1 MNLDTLNETQKEA
14 VLTTDGPILI
24 LAGPGSGKTRVI
36 TYKIAYLLE
45 EKKAN
50 PWEILAITF
59 TNKAAKEMK
68 VRLESLIKDDV
79 RSMQISTFHS
89 FGLRVIK
96 ENHEFFNLNSSFTI
110 LDEQDSISVIK
121 KILKDMNLDDK
132 IYNPRT
138 IKNKIS
144 NAKNELL
151 NPKAYSVFA
160 RTDIDKTIVKVYEK
174 YEDRLKKNSSV
185 DFDDLLMMPIELF
198 KKDKKALEHYQNRY
212 KYVFIDEYQDTN
224 EAQYTLSKMISEK
237 YHNIC
242 VVGDESQSIYSWRGA
257 NFKNILNFEKDYNNA
272 KVILL
277 EQNYRST
284 KRIIEAAN
292 SVIKNNKEKKD
303 KHLWTDNDTGSKIKY
318 LRCYDEKDEIY
329 NIISEIKQY
338 KEEGIPYKEM
348 VVLYRTNAQ
357 SQSIERG
364 FIENTIPYKVV
375 GSYAY
380 FNRKEIKDLVAY
392 LRLINNKDDDVSLLR
407 AINAPKRGI
416 GNKTIEKLEEKAN
429 NEDNKSIFNVIDSGK
444 ELVFKN
450 LILDINEKM
459 KDKSFV
465 DLVELVLDESGLR
478 NEYELDKSLESDA
491 KLENLEEFK
500 SIAKNFEDYNP
511 GATLEEFLIEISLIS
526 DVKETK
532 DDDDVVT
539 LMTTHAVKG
548 LEFDIVFVT
557 GLEEGIFP
565 HSNSMYE
572 ESELEEER
580 RLFYVAI
587 TRAKKVL
594 YLTNARSR
602 VRFGKIESNPPSRFI
617 DEINSDDIEKMFEEN
632 KTTKEIKINKKDNFN
647 DEELEIKAGDKVEH
661 NSYGKG
667 IVVTVDRG
675 VATIAF
681 ANPIGIKKIL
691 TTYKGLKKTGG
702 FYE

>member
-1 MNLDTLNETQKEA
+1 MNLDTLNETQLEA
-14 VLTTDGPILI
+14 VKITDGPLLI

-45 EKKAN
+45 QEKAK
-50 PWEILAITF
+50 PWEVLAITF

-68 VRLESLIKDDV
+68 ERLHNLIEEDIKG
-79 RSMQISTFHS
+79 MQISTFHS

-96 ENHEFFNLNSSFTI
+96 EYYDFFGLDRTFTI
-110 LDEQDSISVIK
+110 IDESDSISLIK
-121 KILKDMNLDDK
+121 KIIKELNFDEKK
-132 IYNPRT
+132 YIPRA

-144 NAKNELL
+144 GAKNELL
-151 NPKAYSVFA
+151 NPEGFKVFA
-160 RTDIDKTIVKVYEK
+160 RTPHDEDVVKIYKK
-174 YEDRLKKNSSV
+174 YEEKLKRNSSV
-185 DFDDLLMMPIELF
+185 DFDDLLMLPIELF
-198 KKDKKALEHYQNRY
+198 RKDKEALEHYQNRY

-224 EAQYTLSKMISEK
+224 EAQYLLSKMISDK
-237 YHNIC
+237 YKNIC

-257 NFKNILNFEKDYNNA
+257 NYKNILNFEKDYKNA

-284 KRIIEAAN
+284 KTILEAAN

-303 KHLWTDNDTGSKIKY
+303 KHLWTLNGKGSKIKY
-318 LRCYDEKDEIY
+318 LRCYDEKDEIL
-329 NIISEIKQY
+329 NIINTIK
-338 KEEGIPYKEM
+338 KFKSEGIPYKEM

-392 LRLINNKDDDVSLLR
+392 LRLINNEKDDVSLIR
-407 AINAPKRGI
+407 AMNAPKRGI
-416 GNKTIEKLEEKAN
+416 GAKTIEKLELNAN
-429 NEDNKSIFNVIDSGK
+429 ENNVSIFDSITSGK
-444 ELVFKN
+444 ELAFKN
-450 LILDINEKM
+450 LILDIKEKM

-465 DLVELVLDESGLR
+465 DLVELVLDGSGLKDEYKEKTIE
-478 NEYELDKSLESDA
+478 NESR
-491 KLENLEEFK
+491 LENLEEFK
-500 SIAKNFEDYNP
+500 SIARNFEDYNP

-526 DVKETK
+526 DVKEAS
-532 DDDDVVT
+532 DCDEVVT
-539 LMTTHAVKG
+539 LMTMHAVKG
-548 LEFDIVFVT
+548 LEFDVVFIT
-557 GLEEGIFP
+557 GLEEGLFP
-565 HSNSMYE
+565 HSNSMFD

-602 VRFGKIESNPPSRFI
+602 MLFGQIKSNLPSRFI
-617 DEINSDDIEKMFEEN
+617 EEINQEDIEKLFEEN
-632 KTTKEIKINKKDNFN
+632 KSTKEIKINKKDNFN
-647 DEELEIKAGDKVEH
+647 DNDLELKVGDHVNH
-661 NSYGKG
+661 NAYGNG
-667 IVVTVDRG
+667 IVVSLEKS

-681 ANPIGIKKIL
+681 KVGIKKIL
-691 TTYKGLKKTGG
+691 TTYKGLKKI
-702 FYE
+702 

>member
-1 MNLDTLNETQKEA
+1 MNLDTLNEIQKEA
-14 VLTTDGPILI
+14 VITTDGPILI

-45 EKKAN
+45 NKKAK

-68 VRLESLIKDDV
+68 VRLEKLISEDI

-89 FGLRVIK
+89 FGLKIIK
-96 ENHEFFNLNSSFTI
+96 ENYDFFNLNSSFTI
-110 LDEQDSISVIK
+110 LDETDSISVIK
-121 KILKDMNLDDK
+121 KIIKDMNLDDK
-132 IYNPRT
+132 IYNAKS
-138 IKNKIS
+138 IKHKIS
-144 NAKNELL
+144 SAKNELMDS
-151 NPKAYSVFA
+151 KTYSIYA
-160 RTDIDKTIVKVYEK
+160 KSDIEKNIVKIYEK
-174 YEDRLKKNSSV
+174 YEEKLIRNSSV
-185 DFDDLLMMPIELF
+185 DFDDLLMLPIKLF
-198 KKDKKALEHYQNRY
+198 KKDKKALEHYQSKY

-224 EAQYTLSKMISEK
+224 EAQYKLSRMISAK
-237 YHNIC
+237 YNNIC

-257 NFKNILNFEKDYNNA
+257 NFKNILNFEKDYENA
-272 KVILL
+272 KTILL

-303 KHLWTDNDTGSKIKY
+303 KHLWTDNNEGSKIKY
-318 LRCYDEKDEIY
+318 MRCYDEKDEIL
-329 NIISEIKQY
+329 NIINEIKYY
-338 KEEGIPYKEM
+338 KTQGISYKEM

-380 FNRKEIKDLVAY
+380 FNRKEIKDLVSY
-392 LRLINNKDDDVSLLR
+392 LRLINNNDDDVSLLR

-416 GNKTIEKLEEKAN
+416 GNKTIEKLEQNANEKN
-429 NEDNKSIFNVIDSGK
+429 ISIFNAIESGK
-444 ELVFKN
+444 ELQFKN

-465 DLVELVLDESGLR
+465 DLIELVLDKSGLR
-478 NEYELDKSLESDA
+478 EEYELEKTIENEA

-532 DDDDVVT
+532 DNDEVVT
-539 LMTTHAVKG
+539 LMTMHAVKG

-557 GLEEGIFP
+557 GLEEGLFP
-565 HSNSMYE
+565 HSNSMYDE
-572 ESELEEER
+572 KELEEER
-580 RLFYVAI
+580 RIFYVAI

-602 VRFGKIESNPPSRFI
+602 VLFGKIQTNMPSRFI
-617 DEINSDDIEKMFEEN
+617 DEINEEDIEKLFEEN
-632 KTTKEIKINKKDNFN
+632 KNTKEIKINKKDNFN
-647 DEELEIKAGDKVEH
+647 DTDLEIKAGDHVEH
-661 NSYGKG
+661 NAYKEG
-667 IVVTVDRG
+667 IVISVDRG

-681 ANPIGIKKIL
+681 KNGIGIKKIL
-691 TTYKGLKKTGG
+691 TTYKGLKKI
-702 FYE
+702 

>member
-1 MNLDTLNETQKEA
+1 MNLDTLNETQKDA
-14 VLTTDGPILI
+14 VVTTDGPILI

-36 TYKIAYLLE
+36 THKIAYLLQ

-68 VRLESLIKDDV
+68 VRLEKLIDEDI

-89 FGLRVIK
+89 FGLRIIK
-96 ENHEFFNLNSSFTI
+96 ENYDFFGLNSNFTI

-121 KILKDMNLDDK
+121 KIVKDMNLDEK
-132 IYNPRT
+132 QYNPRN
-138 IKNKIS
+138 IKHKIS
-144 NAKNELL
+144 SAKNELL
-151 NPKAYSVFA
+151 DPKGYKVFA
-160 RTDIDKTIVKVYEK
+160 HSPIEEVIVKVYEK
-174 YEDRLKKNSSV
+174 YEDKLRRNSSV

-198 KKDKKALEHYQNRY
+198 KKDKKALEHYQNKF
-212 KYVFIDEYQDTN
+212 KYIFIDEYQDTN
-224 EAQYTLSKMISEK
+224 EAQYTLSKMISSK
-237 YHNIC
+237 HNNIC
-242 VVGDESQSIYSWRGA
+242 VVGDECQSIYSWRGA
-257 NFKNILNFEKDYNNA
+257 NFKNILNFEKDYKNA

-303 KHLWTDNDTGSKIKY
+303 KHLWTDNSVGSKIKY
-318 LRCYDEKDEIY
+318 MRCYDEKDEVL
-329 NIISEIKQY
+329 NIINEIKMY
-338 KEEGIPYKEM
+338 KEQGVPYKEM

-380 FNRKEIKDLVAY
+380 FNRKEIKDLVSY

-416 GNKTIEKLEEKAN
+416 GAKTIEKLEEKAN
-429 NEDNKSIFNVIDSGK
+429 LNNTSIFNVIDSGK
-444 ELVFKN
+444 ELQFKN

-465 DLVELVLDESGLR
+465 DLIELVLDESGLR
-478 NEYELDKSLESDA
+478 SEYELEKSLENEA

-532 DDDDVVT
+532 DDEVVT
-539 LMTTHAVKG
+539 LMTMHAVKG
-548 LEFDIVFVT
+548 LEFDVVFVT
-557 GLEEGIFP
+557 GLEEGLFP
-565 HSNSMYE
+565 HANSMYD

-602 VRFGKIESNPPSRFI
+602 VLFGRVESNIPSRFI
-617 DEINSDDIEKMFEEN
+617 DEINPDDIEKMFEEY
-632 KTTKEIKINKKDNFN
+632 KPTKEIKLVNKKDNFN
-647 DEELEIKAGDKVEH
+647 DESLEIKVGDHVEH
-661 NSYGKG
+661 NVYKEG
-667 IVVTVDRG
+667 IVVNVDRG

-681 ANPIGIKKIL
+681 KSPIGIKKIL
-691 TTYKGLKKTGG
+691 TTYKGLKKR
-702 FYE
+702 

>member
-1 MNLDTLNETQKEA
+1 MNLDTLNETQLEA
-14 VLTTDGPILI
+14 VKITDGPLLI

-45 EKKAN
+45 QEKAK
-50 PWEILAITF
+50 PWEVLAITF

-68 VRLESLIKDDV
+68 ERLHNLIEEDIKG
-79 RSMQISTFHS
+79 MQISTFHS

-96 ENHEFFNLNSSFTI
+96 EYYDFFGLDRTFTI
-110 LDEQDSISVIK
+110 IDESDSISLIK
-121 KILKDMNLDDK
+121 KIIKELNLDEK
-132 IYNPRT
+132 KYIPRA

-144 NAKNELL
+144 GAKNELL
-151 NPKAYSVFA
+151 NPEGFKVFA
-160 RTDIDKTIVKVYEK
+160 RTPYDEDVVKIYKK
-174 YEDRLKKNSSV
+174 YEEKLKRNSSV
-185 DFDDLLMMPIELF
+185 DFDDLLMLPIELF
-198 KKDKKALEHYQNRY
+198 RKDKEALEHYQNRY

-224 EAQYTLSKMISEK
+224 EAQYLLSKMISDK
-237 YHNIC
+237 YKNIC

-257 NFKNILNFEKDYNNA
+257 NYKNILNFEKDYKNA

-284 KRIIEAAN
+284 KTILEAAN

-303 KHLWTDNDTGSKIKY
+303 KHLWTLNGKGSKIKY
-318 LRCYDEKDEIY
+318 LRCYDEKDEIL
-329 NIISEIKQY
+329 NIINTIK
-338 KEEGIPYKEM
+338 KFKSEGIPYKEM

-392 LRLINNKDDDVSLLR
+392 LRLINNEKDDVSLIR
-407 AINAPKRGI
+407 AMNAPKRGI
-416 GNKTIEKLEEKAN
+416 GAKTIEKLELNAN
-429 NEDNKSIFNVIDSGK
+429 ENNVSIFDSITSGK
-444 ELVFKN
+444 ELAFKN
-450 LILDINEKM
+450 LILDIKEKM

-465 DLVELVLDESGLR
+465 DLVELVLDGSGLKDEYKEKTIE
-478 NEYELDKSLESDA
+478 NESR
-491 KLENLEEFK
+491 LENLEEFK
-500 SIAKNFEDYNP
+500 SIARNFEDYNP

-526 DVKETK
+526 DVKEAS
-532 DDDDVVT
+532 DCDEVVT
-539 LMTTHAVKG
+539 LMTMHAVKG
-548 LEFDIVFVT
+548 LEFDVVFIT
-557 GLEEGIFP
+557 GLEEGLFP
-565 HSNSMYE
+565 HSNSMFD

-602 VRFGKIESNPPSRFI
+602 MLFGQIKFNLPSRFI
-617 DEINSDDIEKMFEEN
+617 EEINQEDIEKLFEEN
-632 KTTKEIKINKKDNFN
+632 KSTKEIKINKKDNFN
-647 DEELEIKAGDKVEH
+647 DNDLELKVGDHVNH
-661 NSYGKG
+661 NAYGNG
-667 IVVTVDRG
+667 IVVSLEKS

-681 ANPIGIKKIL
+681 KVGIKKIL
-691 TTYKGLKKTGG
+691 TTYKGLKKI
-702 FYE
+702 

>member
-1 MNLDTLNETQKEA
+1 MNLDTLNEIQKEA
-14 VLTTDGPILI
+14 VITTDGPILI

-45 EKKAN
+45 NKKAK

-68 VRLESLIKDDV
+68 VRLEKLISEDI

-89 FGLRVIK
+89 FGLKIIK
-96 ENHEFFNLNSSFTI
+96 ENYDFFNLNSSFTI
-110 LDEQDSISVIK
+110 LDETDSISVIK
-121 KILKDMNLDDK
+121 KIIKDMNLDDK
-132 IYNPRT
+132 IYNAKS
-138 IKNKIS
+138 IKHKIS
-144 NAKNELL
+144 SAKNELMDS
-151 NPKAYSVFA
+151 KTYSIYA
-160 RTDIDKTIVKVYEK
+160 KSDIEKNIVKIYEK
-174 YEDRLKKNSSV
+174 YEEKLIRNSSV
-185 DFDDLLMMPIELF
+185 DFDDLLMLPIKLF
-198 KKDKKALEHYQNRY
+198 KKDKKALEHYQSKY
-212 KYVFIDEYQDTN
+212 KYIFIDEYQDTN
-224 EAQYTLSKMISEK
+224 EAQYKLSRMISAK
-237 YHNIC
+237 YNNIC

-257 NFKNILNFEKDYNNA
+257 NFKNILNFEKDYENA
-272 KVILL
+272 KTILL

-303 KHLWTDNDTGSKIKY
+303 KHLWTDNNEGSKIKY
-318 LRCYDEKDEIY
+318 MRCYDEKDEIL
-329 NIISEIKQY
+329 NIINEIKYY
-338 KEEGIPYKEM
+338 KTQGISYKEM

-380 FNRKEIKDLVAY
+380 FNRKEIKDLVSY
-392 LRLINNKDDDVSLLR
+392 LRLINNNDDDVSLLR

-416 GNKTIEKLEEKAN
+416 GNKTIEKLEQNANEKN
-429 NEDNKSIFNVIDSGK
+429 ISIFNAIESGK
-444 ELVFKN
+444 ELQFKN

-465 DLVELVLDESGLR
+465 DLIELVLDKSGLR
-478 NEYELDKSLESDA
+478 EEYELEKTIENEA

-532 DDDDVVT
+532 DNDEVVT
-539 LMTTHAVKG
+539 LMTMHAVKG

-557 GLEEGIFP
+557 GLEEGLFP
-565 HSNSMYE
+565 HSNSMYDE
-572 ESELEEER
+572 KELEEER
-580 RLFYVAI
+580 RIFYVAI

-602 VRFGKIESNPPSRFI
+602 VLFGKIQTNMPSRFI
-617 DEINSDDIEKMFEEN
+617 DEINEEDIEKLFEEN
-632 KTTKEIKINKKDNFN
+632 KNTKEIKINKKDNFN
-647 DEELEIKAGDKVEH
+647 DTDLEIKAGDHVEH
-661 NSYGKG
+661 NAYKEG
-667 IVVTVDRG
+667 IVISVDRG

-681 ANPIGIKKIL
+681 KNGIGIKKIL
-691 TTYKGLKKTGG
+691 TTYKGLKKI
-702 FYE
+702 

>member
-1 MNLDTLNETQKEA
+1 MNLDTLNETQLEA
-14 VLTTDGPILI
+14 VKITDGPLLI

-45 EKKAN
+45 QGKAK
-50 PWEILAITF
+50 PWEVLAITF

-68 VRLESLIKDDV
+68 ERLHNLIEEDIKG
-79 RSMQISTFHS
+79 MQISTFHS

-96 ENHEFFNLNSSFTI
+96 EYYDFFGLDRTFTI
-110 LDEQDSISVIK
+110 IDESDSISLIK
-121 KILKDMNLDDK
+121 KIIKELNLDEK
-132 IYNPRT
+132 KYIPRA

-144 NAKNELL
+144 GVKNELL
-151 NPKAYSVFA
+151 NPEGFKVFA
-160 RTDIDKTIVKVYEK
+160 RTPYDEDVVKIYRK
-174 YEDRLKKNSSV
+174 YEEKLKRNSSV
-185 DFDDLLMMPIELF
+185 DFDDLLMLPIELF
-198 KKDKKALEHYQNRY
+198 RKDKEALEHYQNRY

-224 EAQYTLSKMISEK
+224 EAQYLLSKMISDK
-237 YHNIC
+237 YKNIC

-257 NFKNILNFEKDYNNA
+257 NYKNILNFEKDYKNA

-284 KRIIEAAN
+284 KTILEAAN

-303 KHLWTDNDTGSKIKY
+303 KHLWTLNGKGSKIKY
-318 LRCYDEKDEIY
+318 LRCYDEKDEIL
-329 NIISEIKQY
+329 NIINTIK
-338 KEEGIPYKEM
+338 KFKSEGIPYKEM

-392 LRLINNKDDDVSLLR
+392 LRLINNEKDDVSLIR
-407 AINAPKRGI
+407 AMNAPKRGI
-416 GNKTIEKLEEKAN
+416 GAKTIEKLELNAN
-429 NEDNKSIFNVIDSGK
+429 ENNVSIFDSITSGK
-444 ELVFKN
+444 ELAFKN
-450 LILDINEKM
+450 LILDIKEKM

-465 DLVELVLDESGLR
+465 DLVELVLDESGLKDEYKEKTIE
-478 NEYELDKSLESDA
+478 NESR
-491 KLENLEEFK
+491 LENLEEFK
-500 SIAKNFEDYNP
+500 SIARNFEDYNP

-526 DVKETK
+526 DVKEAS
-532 DDDDVVT
+532 DCDEVVT
-539 LMTTHAVKG
+539 LMTMHAVKG
-548 LEFDIVFVT
+548 LEFDVVFIT
-557 GLEEGIFP
+557 GLEEGLFP
-565 HSNSMYE
+565 HSNSMFD

-602 VRFGKIESNPPSRFI
+602 MLFGQIKSNLPSRFI
-617 DEINSDDIEKMFEEN
+617 EEINQEDIEKLFEEN
-632 KTTKEIKINKKDNFN
+632 KSTKEIKINKKDNFN
-647 DEELEIKAGDKVEH
+647 DNDLELKVGDHVNH
-661 NSYGKG
+661 NVYGNG
-667 IVVTVDRG
+667 IVVSLEKS

-681 ANPIGIKKIL
+681 KVGIKKIL
-691 TTYKGLKKTGG
+691 TTYKGLKKI
-702 FYE
+702 

>member
-1 MNLDTLNETQKEA
+1 MNLDTLNEIQKEA
-14 VLTTDGPILI
+14 VITTDGPILI

-45 EKKAN
+45 NKKAK

-68 VRLESLIKDDV
+68 VRLEKLISEDI

-89 FGLRVIK
+89 FGLKIIK
-96 ENHEFFNLNSSFTI
+96 ENYDFFNLNSSFTI
-110 LDEQDSISVIK
+110 LDETDSISVIK
-121 KILKDMNLDDK
+121 KIIKDMNLDDK
-132 IYNPRT
+132 IYNAKS
-138 IKNKIS
+138 IKHKIS
-144 NAKNELL
+144 SAKNELMDS
-151 NPKAYSVFA
+151 KTYSIYA
-160 RTDIDKTIVKVYEK
+160 KSDIEKNIVKIYEK
-174 YEDRLKKNSSV
+174 YEEKLIRNSSV
-185 DFDDLLMMPIELF
+185 DFDDLLMLPIKLF
-198 KKDKKALEHYQNRY
+198 KKDKKALEHYQSKY
-212 KYVFIDEYQDTN
+212 KYIFIDEYQDTN
-224 EAQYTLSKMISEK
+224 EAQYKLSRMISAK
-237 YHNIC
+237 YNNIC

-257 NFKNILNFEKDYNNA
+257 NFKNILNFEKDYENA
-272 KVILL
+272 KTILL

-303 KHLWTDNDTGSKIKY
+303 KHLWTDNNEGSKIKY
-318 LRCYDEKDEIY
+318 MRCYDEKDEIL
-329 NIISEIKQY
+329 NIINEIKYY
-338 KEEGIPYKEM
+338 KTQGISYKEM

-380 FNRKEIKDLVAY
+380 FNRKEIKDLVSY
-392 LRLINNKDDDVSLLR
+392 LRLINNNDDDVSLLR

-416 GNKTIEKLEEKAN
+416 GNKTIEKLEQNANEKN
-429 NEDNKSIFNVIDSGK
+429 ISIFDAIESGK
-444 ELVFKN
+444 ELQFKN

-465 DLVELVLDESGLR
+465 DLIELVLDKSGLR
-478 NEYELDKSLESDA
+478 EEYELEKTIENEA

-532 DDDDVVT
+532 DNDEVVT
-539 LMTTHAVKG
+539 LMTMHAVKG

-557 GLEEGIFP
+557 GLEEGLFP
-565 HSNSMYE
+565 HSNSMYDE
-572 ESELEEER
+572 KELEEER
-580 RLFYVAI
+580 RIFYVAI

-602 VRFGKIESNPPSRFI
+602 VLFGKIQTNMPSRFI
-617 DEINSDDIEKMFEEN
+617 DEINQEDIEKLFEEN
-632 KTTKEIKINKKDNFN
+632 KNTKEIKINKKDNFN
-647 DEELEIKAGDKVEH
+647 DTDLEIKAGDHVEH
-661 NSYGKG
+661 NAYKEG
-667 IVVTVDRG
+667 IVISVDRG

-681 ANPIGIKKIL
+681 KNGIGIKKIL
-691 TTYKGLKKTGG
+691 TTYKGLKKI
-702 FYE
+702 

>member
-1 MNLDTLNETQKEA
+1 MNLDTLNETQLEA
-14 VLTTDGPILI
+14 VKITDGPLLI

-45 EKKAN
+45 QEKAK
-50 PWEILAITF
+50 PWEVLAITF

-68 VRLESLIKDDV
+68 ERLHNLIEEDIKG
-79 RSMQISTFHS
+79 MQISTFHS

-96 ENHEFFNLNSSFTI
+96 EYYDFFGLDRTFTI
-110 LDEQDSISVIK
+110 IDESDSISLIK
-121 KILKDMNLDDK
+121 KIIKELNFDEKK
-132 IYNPRT
+132 YIPRA

-144 NAKNELL
+144 GAKNELL
-151 NPKAYSVFA
+151 NPEGFKVFA
-160 RTDIDKTIVKVYEK
+160 RTPYDEDVVKIYKK
-174 YEDRLKKNSSV
+174 YEEKLKRNSSV
-185 DFDDLLMMPIELF
+185 DFDDLLMLPIELF
-198 KKDKKALEHYQNRY
+198 RKDKEALEHYQNRY

-224 EAQYTLSKMISEK
+224 EAQYLLSKMISDK
-237 YHNIC
+237 YKNIC

-257 NFKNILNFEKDYNNA
+257 NYKNILNFEKDYKNA

-284 KRIIEAAN
+284 KTILEAAN

-303 KHLWTDNDTGSKIKY
+303 KHLWTLNGKGSKIKY
-318 LRCYDEKDEIY
+318 LRCYDEKDEIL
-329 NIISEIKQY
+329 NIINTIK
-338 KEEGIPYKEM
+338 KFKSEGIPYKEM

-392 LRLINNKDDDVSLLR
+392 LRLINNEKDDVSLIR
-407 AINAPKRGI
+407 AMNAPKRGI
-416 GNKTIEKLEEKAN
+416 GAKTIEKLELNAN
-429 NEDNKSIFNVIDSGK
+429 ENNVSIFDSITSGK
-444 ELVFKN
+444 ELAFKN
-450 LILDINEKM
+450 LILDIKEKM

-465 DLVELVLDESGLR
+465 DLVELVLDGSGLKDEYKEKTIE
-478 NEYELDKSLESDA
+478 NESR
-491 KLENLEEFK
+491 LENLEEFK
-500 SIAKNFEDYNP
+500 SIARNFEDYNP

-526 DVKETK
+526 DVKEAS
-532 DDDDVVT
+532 DCDEVVT
-539 LMTTHAVKG
+539 LMTMHAVKG
-548 LEFDIVFVT
+548 LEFDVVFIT
-557 GLEEGIFP
+557 GLEEGLFP
-565 HSNSMYE
+565 HSNSMFD

-602 VRFGKIESNPPSRFI
+602 MLFGQIKSNLPSRFI
-617 DEINSDDIEKMFEEN
+617 EEINQEDIEKLFEEN
-632 KTTKEIKINKKDNFN
+632 KSTKEIKINKKDNFN
-647 DEELEIKAGDKVEH
+647 DNDLELKVGDHVNH
-661 NSYGKG
+661 NAYGNG
-667 IVVTVDRG
+667 IVVSLEKS

-681 ANPIGIKKIL
+681 KVGIKKIL
-691 TTYKGLKKTGG
+691 TTYKGLKKI
-702 FYE
+702 

>member
-1 MNLDTLNETQKEA
+1 MNLDTLNEIQKEA
-14 VLTTDGPILI
+14 VITTDGPILI

-45 EKKAN
+45 NEKAK

-68 VRLESLIKDDV
+68 VRLEKLISEDI

-89 FGLRVIK
+89 FGLKIIK
-96 ENHEFFNLNSSFTI
+96 ENYDFFNLNSSFTI
-110 LDEQDSISVIK
+110 LDEPDSISVIK
-121 KILKDMNLDDK
+121 KIIKDMNLDDK
-132 IYNPRT
+132 IYNAKS
-138 IKNKIS
+138 IKHKIS
-144 NAKNELL
+144 SAKNELMDS
-151 NPKAYSVFA
+151 KTYSIYA
-160 RTDIDKTIVKVYEK
+160 KSDIEKNIVKIYEK
-174 YEDRLKKNSSV
+174 YEEKLIRNSSV
-185 DFDDLLMMPIELF
+185 DFDDLLMLPIKLF
-198 KKDKKALEHYQNRY
+198 KKDKKALEHYQSKY
-212 KYVFIDEYQDTN
+212 KYIFIDEYQDTN
-224 EAQYTLSKMISEK
+224 EAQYKLSRMISAK
-237 YHNIC
+237 YNNIC

-257 NFKNILNFEKDYNNA
+257 NFKNILNFEKDYENA
-272 KVILL
+272 KTILL

-303 KHLWTDNDTGSKIKY
+303 KHLWTDNNEGSKIKY
-318 LRCYDEKDEIY
+318 MRCYDEKDEIL
-329 NIISEIKQY
+329 NIINEIKYY
-338 KEEGIPYKEM
+338 KTQGISYKEM

-380 FNRKEIKDLVAY
+380 FNRKEIKDLVSY
-392 LRLINNKDDDVSLLR
+392 LRLINNNDDDVSLLR

-416 GNKTIEKLEEKAN
+416 GNKTIEKLEQNANEKN
-429 NEDNKSIFNVIDSGK
+429 ISIFNAIESGK
-444 ELVFKN
+444 ELQFKN

-465 DLVELVLDESGLR
+465 DLIELVLDKSGLR
-478 NEYELDKSLESDA
+478 EEYELEKTIENEA

-532 DDDDVVT
+532 DNDEVVT
-539 LMTTHAVKG
+539 LMTMHAVKG

-557 GLEEGIFP
+557 GLEEGLFP
-565 HSNSMYE
+565 HSNSMYDE
-572 ESELEEER
+572 KELEEER
-580 RLFYVAI
+580 RIFYVAI

-602 VRFGKIESNPPSRFI
+602 VLFGKIQTNMPSRFI
-617 DEINSDDIEKMFEEN
+617 DEINEEDIEKLFEEN
-632 KTTKEIKINKKDNFN
+632 KNTKEIKINKKDNFN
-647 DEELEIKAGDKVEH
+647 DTDLEIKAGDHVEH
-661 NSYGKG
+661 NAYKEG
-667 IVVTVDRG
+667 IVISVDRG

-681 ANPIGIKKIL
+681 KNGIGIKKIL
-691 TTYKGLKKTGG
+691 TTYKGLKKI
-702 FYE
+702 

>member
-1 MNLDTLNETQKEA
+1 MNLDTLNETQLEA
-14 VLTTDGPILI
+14 VKITDGPILI

-45 EKKAN
+45 QEKAK
-50 PWEILAITF
+50 PWEVLAITF

-68 VRLESLIKDDV
+68 ERLHNLIEEDIKG
-79 RSMQISTFHS
+79 MQISTFHS

-96 ENHEFFNLNSSFTI
+96 EYYDFFGLDRTFTI
-110 LDEQDSISVIK
+110 IDESDSISLIK
-121 KILKDMNLDDK
+121 KIIKELNLDEK
-132 IYNPRT
+132 KYIPRA

-144 NAKNELL
+144 GAKNELL
-151 NPKAYSVFA
+151 NPEGFKVFA
-160 RTDIDKTIVKVYEK
+160 RTPYDEDVVKIYKK
-174 YEDRLKKNSSV
+174 YEEKLKRNSSV
-185 DFDDLLMMPIELF
+185 DFDDLLMLPIELF
-198 KKDKKALEHYQNRY
+198 RKDKEALEHYQNRY

-224 EAQYTLSKMISEK
+224 EAQYLLSKMISDK
-237 YHNIC
+237 YKNIC

-257 NFKNILNFEKDYNNA
+257 NYKNILNFEKDYKNA

-284 KRIIEAAN
+284 KTILEAAN

-303 KHLWTDNDTGSKIKY
+303 KHLWTLNGKGSKIKY
-318 LRCYDEKDEIY
+318 LRCYDEKDEIL
-329 NIISEIKQY
+329 NIINTIK
-338 KEEGIPYKEM
+338 KFKSEGIPYKEM

-392 LRLINNKDDDVSLLR
+392 LRLINNEKDDVSLIR
-407 AINAPKRGI
+407 AMNAPKRGI
-416 GNKTIEKLEEKAN
+416 GAKTIEKLELNAN
-429 NEDNKSIFNVIDSGK
+429 ENNVSIFDSITSGK
-444 ELVFKN
+444 ELAFKN
-450 LILDINEKM
+450 LILDIKEKM

-465 DLVELVLDESGLR
+465 DLVELVLDESGLKDEYKEKTIE
-478 NEYELDKSLESDA
+478 NESR
-491 KLENLEEFK
+491 LENLEEFK
-500 SIAKNFEDYNP
+500 SIARNFEDYNP

-526 DVKETK
+526 DVKEAS
-532 DDDDVVT
+532 DCDEVVT
-539 LMTTHAVKG
+539 LMTMHAVKG
-548 LEFDIVFVT
+548 LEFDVVFIT
-557 GLEEGIFP
+557 GLEEGLFP
-565 HSNSMYE
+565 HSNSMFD

-602 VRFGKIESNPPSRFI
+602 MLFGQIKSNLPSRFI
-617 DEINSDDIEKMFEEN
+617 EEINQEDIEKLFEEN
-632 KTTKEIKINKKDNFN
+632 KSTKEIKINKKDNFN
-647 DEELEIKAGDKVEH
+647 DNDLELKVGDHVNH
-661 NSYGKG
+661 NAYGNG
-667 IVVTVDRG
+667 IVVSLEKS

-681 ANPIGIKKIL
+681 KVGIKKIL
-691 TTYKGLKKTGG
+691 TTYKGLKKI
-702 FYE
+702 

>member
-1 MNLDTLNETQKEA
+1 MNLDTLNETQLEA
-14 VLTTDGPILI
+14 VKITDGPLLI

-45 EKKAN
+45 QEKAK
-50 PWEILAITF
+50 PWEVLAITF

-68 VRLESLIKDDV
+68 ERLHNLIEEDIKG
-79 RSMQISTFHS
+79 MQISTFHS

-96 ENHEFFNLNSSFTI
+96 EYYDFFGLDRTFTI
-110 LDEQDSISVIK
+110 IDESDSISLIK
-121 KILKDMNLDDK
+121 KIIKELNLDEK
-132 IYNPRT
+132 KYIPRA

-144 NAKNELL
+144 GAKNELL
-151 NPKAYSVFA
+151 NPEGFKVFA
-160 RTDIDKTIVKVYEK
+160 RTPYDEDVVKIYKK
-174 YEDRLKKNSSV
+174 YEEKLKRNSSV
-185 DFDDLLMMPIELF
+185 DFDDLLMLHIELF
-198 KKDKKALEHYQNRY
+198 RKDTEALEHYQNRY

-224 EAQYTLSKMISEK
+224 EAQYLLSKMISDK
-237 YHNIC
+237 YKNIC

-257 NFKNILNFEKDYNNA
+257 NYKNILNFEKDYKNA

-284 KRIIEAAN
+284 KTILEAAN

-303 KHLWTDNDTGSKIKY
+303 KHLWTLNGKGSKIKY
-318 LRCYDEKDEIY
+318 LRCYDEKDEIL
-329 NIISEIKQY
+329 NIINTIK
-338 KEEGIPYKEM
+338 KFKSEGIPYKEM

-392 LRLINNKDDDVSLLR
+392 LRLINNEKDDVSLIR
-407 AINAPKRGI
+407 AMNAPKRGI
-416 GNKTIEKLEEKAN
+416 GAKTIEKLELNAN
-429 NEDNKSIFNVIDSGK
+429 ENNVSIFDSITSGK
-444 ELVFKN
+444 ELAFKN
-450 LILDINEKM
+450 LILDIKEKM

-465 DLVELVLDESGLR
+465 DLVELVLDESGLKDEYKEKTIE
-478 NEYELDKSLESDA
+478 NESR
-491 KLENLEEFK
+491 LENLEEFK
-500 SIAKNFEDYNP
+500 SIARNFEDYNP

-526 DVKETK
+526 DVKEAS
-532 DDDDVVT
+532 DCDEVVT
-539 LMTTHAVKG
+539 LMTMHAVKG
-548 LEFDIVFVT
+548 LEFDVVFIT
-557 GLEEGIFP
+557 GLEEGLFP
-565 HSNSMYE
+565 HSNSMFD

-602 VRFGKIESNPPSRFI
+602 MLFGQIKSNLPSRFI
-617 DEINSDDIEKMFEEN
+617 EEINQEDIEKLFEEN
-632 KTTKEIKINKKDNFN
+632 KSTKEIKINKKDNFN
-647 DEELEIKAGDKVEH
+647 DNDLELKVGDHVNH
-661 NSYGKG
+661 NAYGNG
-667 IVVTVDRG
+667 IVVSLEKS

-681 ANPIGIKKIL
+681 KVGIKKIL
-691 TTYKGLKKTGG
+691 TTYKGLKKI
-702 FYE
+702 

>member
-1 MNLDTLNETQKEA
+1 MNLDTLNETQLEA
-14 VLTTDGPILI
+14 VKITDGPLLI

-45 EKKAN
+45 QEKAK
-50 PWEILAITF
+50 PWEVLAITF

-68 VRLESLIKDDV
+68 ERLHNLIEEDIKG
-79 RSMQISTFHS
+79 MQISTFHS

-96 ENHEFFNLNSSFTI
+96 EYYDFFGLDRTFTI
-110 LDEQDSISVIK
+110 IDESDSISLIK
-121 KILKDMNLDDK
+121 KIIKELNLDEK
-132 IYNPRT
+132 KYIPRA

-144 NAKNELL
+144 GAKNELL
-151 NPKAYSVFA
+151 NPECFKVFA
-160 RTDIDKTIVKVYEK
+160 RTPYDEDVVKIYKK
-174 YEDRLKKNSSV
+174 YEEKLKRNSSV
-185 DFDDLLMMPIELF
+185 DFDDLLMLPIELF
-198 KKDKKALEHYQNRY
+198 RKDKEALEHYQNRY

-224 EAQYTLSKMISEK
+224 EAQYLLSKMISDRYK
-237 YHNIC
+237 NIC

-257 NFKNILNFEKDYNNA
+257 NYKNILNFEKDYKNA

-284 KRIIEAAN
+284 KTILEAAN

-303 KHLWTDNDTGSKIKY
+303 KHLWTLNGKGSKIKY
-318 LRCYDEKDEIY
+318 LRCYDEKDEIL
-329 NIISEIKQY
+329 NIINTIK
-338 KEEGIPYKEM
+338 KFKSEGIPYKEM

-392 LRLINNKDDDVSLLR
+392 LRLINNEKDDVSLIR
-407 AINAPKRGI
+407 AMNAPKRGI
-416 GNKTIEKLEEKAN
+416 GAKTIEKLELNAN
-429 NEDNKSIFNVIDSGK
+429 ENNVSIFDSITSGK
-444 ELVFKN
+444 ELAFKN
-450 LILDINEKM
+450 LILDIKEKM

-465 DLVELVLDESGLR
+465 DLVELVLDESGLKDEYKEKTIE
-478 NEYELDKSLESDA
+478 NESR
-491 KLENLEEFK
+491 LENLEEFK
-500 SIAKNFEDYNP
+500 SIARNFEDYNP

-526 DVKETK
+526 DVKEAS
-532 DDDDVVT
+532 DCDEVVT
-539 LMTTHAVKG
+539 LMTMHAVKG
-548 LEFDIVFVT
+548 LEFDVVFIT
-557 GLEEGIFP
+557 GLEEGLFP
-565 HSNSMYE
+565 HSNSMFD

-602 VRFGKIESNPPSRFI
+602 MLFGQIKSNLPSRFI
-617 DEINSDDIEKMFEEN
+617 EEINQEDIEKLFEEN
-632 KTTKEIKINKKDNFN
+632 KSTKEIKINKKDNFN
-647 DEELEIKAGDKVEH
+647 DNDLELKVGDHVNH
-661 NSYGKG
+661 NAYGNG
-667 IVVTVDRG
+667 IVVSLEKS

-681 ANPIGIKKIL
+681 KVGIKKIL
-691 TTYKGLKKTGG
+691 TTYKGLKKI
-702 FYE
+702 

>member
-1 MNLDTLNETQKEA
+1 MNLDTLNETQLEA
-14 VLTTDGPILI
+14 VKITDGPLLI

-45 EKKAN
+45 QEKAK
-50 PWEILAITF
+50 PWEVLAITF

-68 VRLESLIKDDV
+68 ERLHNLIEEDIKG
-79 RSMQISTFHS
+79 MQISTFHS

-96 ENHEFFNLNSSFTI
+96 EYYDFFGLDRTFTI
-110 LDEQDSISVIK
+110 IDESDSISLIK
-121 KILKDMNLDDK
+121 KIIKELNLDEK
-132 IYNPRT
+132 KYIPRA

-144 NAKNELL
+144 GAKNELL
-151 NPKAYSVFA
+151 NPEGFKVFA
-160 RTDIDKTIVKVYEK
+160 RTPYDEDVVKIYKK
-174 YEDRLKKNSSV
+174 YEEKLKRNSSV
-185 DFDDLLMMPIELF
+185 DFDDLLMLPIELF
-198 KKDKKALEHYQNRY
+198 RKDKEALEHYQNRY

-224 EAQYTLSKMISEK
+224 EAQYLLSKMISDK
-237 YHNIC
+237 YKNIC

-257 NFKNILNFEKDYNNA
+257 NYKNILNFEKDYKNA

-284 KRIIEAAN
+284 KTILEAAN

-303 KHLWTDNDTGSKIKY
+303 KHLWTLNGKGSKIKY
-318 LRCYDEKDEIY
+318 LRCYDEKDEIL
-329 NIISEIKQY
+329 NIINTIK
-338 KEEGIPYKEM
+338 KFKSEGIPYKEM

-392 LRLINNKDDDVSLLR
+392 LRLINNEKDDVSLIR
-407 AINAPKRGI
+407 AMNAPKRGI
-416 GNKTIEKLEEKAN
+416 GAKTIEKLELNAN
-429 NEDNKSIFNVIDSGK
+429 ENNVSIFDSITSGK
-444 ELVFKN
+444 ELAFKN
-450 LILDINEKM
+450 LILDTKEKM

-465 DLVELVLDESGLR
+465 DLVELVLDESGLKDEYKEKTIE
-478 NEYELDKSLESDA
+478 NESR
-491 KLENLEEFK
+491 LENLEEFK
-500 SIAKNFEDYNP
+500 SIARNFEDYNP

-526 DVKETK
+526 DVKEAS
-532 DDDDVVT
+532 DCDEVVT
-539 LMTTHAVKG
+539 LMTMHAVKG
-548 LEFDIVFVT
+548 LEFDVVFIT
-557 GLEEGIFP
+557 GLEEGLFP
-565 HSNSMYE
+565 HSNSMFD

-602 VRFGKIESNPPSRFI
+602 MLFGQIKSNLPSRFI
-617 DEINSDDIEKMFEEN
+617 EEINQEDIEKLFEEN
-632 KTTKEIKINKKDNFN
+632 KSTKEIKINKKDNFN
-647 DEELEIKAGDKVEH
+647 DNDLELKVGDHVNH
-661 NSYGKG
+661 NAYGNG
-667 IVVTVDRG
+667 IVVSLEKS

-681 ANPIGIKKIL
+681 KVGIKKIL
-691 TTYKGLKKTGG
+691 TTYKGLKKI
-702 FYE
+702 

>member
-1 MNLDTLNETQKEA
+1 MNLDTLNETQLEA
-14 VLTTDGPILI
+14 VKITDGPLLI

-45 EKKAN
+45 QGKAK
-50 PWEILAITF
+50 PWEVLAITF

-68 VRLESLIKDDV
+68 ERLHNLIEEDIKG
-79 RSMQISTFHS
+79 MQISTFHS

-96 ENHEFFNLNSSFTI
+96 EYYDFFGLDRTFTI
-110 LDEQDSISVIK
+110 IDESDSISLIK
-121 KILKDMNLDDK
+121 KIIKELNFDEKK
-132 IYNPRT
+132 YIPRA

-144 NAKNELL
+144 GAKNELL
-151 NPKAYSVFA
+151 NPEGFKVFA
-160 RTDIDKTIVKVYEK
+160 RTPYDEDVVKIYKK
-174 YEDRLKKNSSV
+174 YEEKLKRNSSV
-185 DFDDLLMMPIELF
+185 DFDDLLMLPIELF
-198 KKDKKALEHYQNRY
+198 RKDKEALEHYQNRY

-224 EAQYTLSKMISEK
+224 EAQYLLSKMISDK
-237 YHNIC
+237 YKNIC

-257 NFKNILNFEKDYNNA
+257 NYKNILNFEKDYKNA

-284 KRIIEAAN
+284 KTILEAAN

-303 KHLWTDNDTGSKIKY
+303 KHLWTLNGKGSKIKY
-318 LRCYDEKDEIY
+318 LRCYDEKDEIL
-329 NIISEIKQY
+329 NIINTIK
-338 KEEGIPYKEM
+338 KFKSEGIPYKEM

-392 LRLINNKDDDVSLLR
+392 LRLINNEKDDVSLIR
-407 AINAPKRGI
+407 AMNAPKRGI
-416 GNKTIEKLEEKAN
+416 GAKTIEKLELNSNEN
-429 NEDNKSIFNVIDSGK
+429 NVSIFDSITSGK
-444 ELVFKN
+444 ELAFKN
-450 LILDINEKM
+450 LILDIKEKM

-465 DLVELVLDESGLR
+465 DLVELVLDESGLKDEYKEKTIE
-478 NEYELDKSLESDA
+478 NESR
-491 KLENLEEFK
+491 LENLEEFK
-500 SIAKNFEDYNP
+500 SIARNFEDYNP

-526 DVKETK
+526 DVKEAS
-532 DDDDVVT
+532 DCDEVVT
-539 LMTTHAVKG
+539 LMTMHAVKG
-548 LEFDIVFVT
+548 LEFDVVFIT
-557 GLEEGIFP
+557 GLEEGLFP
-565 HSNSMYE
+565 HSNSMFD

-602 VRFGKIESNPPSRFI
+602 MLFGQIKSNLPSRFI
-617 DEINSDDIEKMFEEN
+617 EEINQEDIEKLFEEN
-632 KTTKEIKINKKDNFN
+632 KSTKEIKINKKDNFN
-647 DEELEIKAGDKVEH
+647 DNDLELKVGDHVNH
-661 NSYGKG
+661 NAYGNG
-667 IVVTVDRG
+667 IVVSLEKS

-681 ANPIGIKKIL
+681 KVGIKKIL
-691 TTYKGLKKTGG
+691 TTYKGLKKI
-702 FYE
+702 

>member
-1 MNLDTLNETQKEA
+1 MNLDTLNETQLEA
-14 VLTTDGPILI
+14 VKITDGPLLI

-45 EKKAN
+45 QEKGK
-50 PWEILAITF
+50 PWEVLAITF

-68 VRLESLIKDDV
+68 ERLHNLIEEDIKG
-79 RSMQISTFHS
+79 MQISTFHS

-96 ENHEFFNLNSSFTI
+96 EYYDFFGLDRTFTI
-110 LDEQDSISVIK
+110 IDESDSISLIK
-121 KILKDMNLDDK
+121 KIIKELNLDEK
-132 IYNPRT
+132 KYIPRA

-144 NAKNELL
+144 GAKNELL
-151 NPKAYSVFA
+151 NPEGFKVFA
-160 RTDIDKTIVKVYEK
+160 RTPYDEDVVKIYKK
-174 YEDRLKKNSSV
+174 YEEKLKRNSSV
-185 DFDDLLMMPIELF
+185 DFDDLLMLPIELF
-198 KKDKKALEHYQNRY
+198 RKDKEALEHYQNRY

-224 EAQYTLSKMISEK
+224 EAQYLLSKMISDK
-237 YHNIC
+237 YKNIC

-257 NFKNILNFEKDYNNA
+257 NYKNILNFEKDYKNA

-284 KRIIEAAN
+284 KTILEAAN

-303 KHLWTDNDTGSKIKY
+303 KHLWTLNGKGSKIKY
-318 LRCYDEKDEIY
+318 LRCYDEKDEIL
-329 NIISEIKQY
+329 NIINTIK
-338 KEEGIPYKEM
+338 KFKSEGIPYKEM

-392 LRLINNKDDDVSLLR
+392 LRLINNEKDDVSLIR
-407 AINAPKRGI
+407 AMNAPKRGI
-416 GNKTIEKLEEKAN
+416 GAKTIEKLELNAN
-429 NEDNKSIFNVIDSGK
+429 ENNVSIFDSITSGK
-444 ELVFKN
+444 ELAFKN
-450 LILDINEKM
+450 LILDIKEKM

-465 DLVELVLDESGLR
+465 DLVELVLDGSGLKDEYKEKTIE
-478 NEYELDKSLESDA
+478 NESR
-491 KLENLEEFK
+491 LENLEEFK
-500 SIAKNFEDYNP
+500 SIARNFEDYNP

-526 DVKETK
+526 DVKEAS
-532 DDDDVVT
+532 DCDEVVT
-539 LMTTHAVKG
+539 LMTMHAVKG
-548 LEFDIVFVT
+548 LEFDVVFIT
-557 GLEEGIFP
+557 GLEEGLFP
-565 HSNSMYE
+565 HSNSMFD

-602 VRFGKIESNPPSRFI
+602 MLFGQIKSNLPSRFI
-617 DEINSDDIEKMFEEN
+617 EEINQEDIEKLFEEN
-632 KTTKEIKINKKDNFN
+632 KSTKEIKINKKDNFN
-647 DEELEIKAGDKVEH
+647 DNDLELKVGDHVNH
-661 NSYGKG
+661 NAYGNG
-667 IVVTVDRG
+667 IVVSLEKS

-681 ANPIGIKKIL
+681 KVGIKKIL
-691 TTYKGLKKTGG
+691 TTYKGLKKI
-702 FYE
+702 

>member
-1 MNLDTLNETQKEA
+1 MNLDTLNETQLEA
-14 VLTTDGPILI
+14 VKTTDGPILI

-45 EKKAN
+45 QGLAK

-68 VRLESLIKDDV
+68 SRLESLIEEDIKG
-79 RSMQISTFHS
+79 MQISTFHS
-89 FGLRVIK
+89 FGLKIVK
-96 ENHEFFNLNSSFTI
+96 ENYDFFNLNRNFTI
-110 LDEQDSISVIK
+110 LDESDSISVIK
-121 KILKDMNLDDK
+121 KILKELNLDEK
-132 IYNPRT
+132 QYNPRS
-138 IKNKIS
+138 IKHKIS
-144 NAKNELL
+144 SSKNELVDA
-151 NPKAYSVFA
+151 KKFKMYAH
-160 RTDIDKTIVKVYEK
+160 TDIEENIAKVYEK
-174 YEDRLKKNSSV
+174 YQDRLVRNSTV

-198 KKDKKALEHYQNRY
+198 KKNKTALEHYQNKY

-224 EAQYTLSKMISEK
+224 EAQYLLSRMITEK
-237 YHNIC
+237 RNNIC
-242 VVGDESQSIYSWRGA
+242 VVGDECQSIYSWRGA
-257 NFKNILNFEKDYNNA
+257 NFKNILNFEKDYKNA

-303 KHLWTDNDTGSKIKY
+303 KHLWTENSDGAKIKY
-318 LRCYDEKDEIY
+318 MRCYDEKDEVL
-329 NIISEIKQY
+329 NIINQIKKF
-338 KEEGIPYKEM
+338 KEDGVSYKEM

-380 FNRKEIKDLVAY
+380 FNRKEIKDLVSY

-416 GNKTIEKLEEKAN
+416 GTKTIEKLEEKAN
-429 NEDNKSIFNVIDSGK
+429 ENNTSIFDSIESGK
-444 ELVFKN
+444 ELIFKN
-450 LILDINEKM
+450 LILDINKKM

-465 DLVELVLDESGLR
+465 EFIELVLDTSGLR
-478 NEYELDKSLESDA
+478 AEYEIEKTIENEA
-491 KLENLEEFK
+491 RLENLEEFK

-511 GATLEEFLIEISLIS
+511 GATLEEFLMEISLIS

-532 DDDDVVT
+532 EEDEVVT
-539 LMTTHAVKG
+539 LMTMHAVKG
-548 LEFDIVFVT
+548 LEFDVVFVT
-557 GLEEGIFP
+557 GLEEGLFP
-565 HSNSMYE
+565 HSNSMFDE
-572 ESELEEER
+572 AELEEER
-580 RLFYVAI
+580 RIFYVAI

-602 VRFGKIESNPPSRFI
+602 VLFGKIQSNVPSRFI
-617 DEINSDDIEKMFEEN
+617 EEINPDDVEKLFEEN
-632 KTTKEIKINKKDNFN
+632 KSTKEIKISKKDNFN
-647 DEELEIKAGDKVEH
+647 DENLELKVGDHVEH
-661 NSYGKG
+661 NAYGKG
-667 IVVTVDRG
+667 IVVSIQKS

-681 ANPIGIKKIL
+681 SNSVGIKKIL
-691 TTYKGLKKTGG
+691 TTYKGLKKR
-702 FYE
+702 

>member
-1 MNLDTLNETQKEA
+1 MNLDTLNETQLEA
-14 VLTTDGPILI
+14 VKITDGPLLI

-45 EKKAN
+45 QGKAK
-50 PWEILAITF
+50 PWEVLAITF

-68 VRLESLIKDDV
+68 ERLHNLIEEDIKG
-79 RSMQISTFHS
+79 MQISTFHS

-96 ENHEFFNLNSSFTI
+96 EYYDFFGLDRTFTI
-110 LDEQDSISVIK
+110 IDESDSISLIK
-121 KILKDMNLDDK
+121 KIIKELNLDEK
-132 IYNPRT
+132 KYIPRA

-144 NAKNELL
+144 GAKNELL
-151 NPKAYSVFA
+151 NPEGFKVFA
-160 RTDIDKTIVKVYEK
+160 RTPYDEDVVKIYKK
-174 YEDRLKKNSSV
+174 YEEKLKRNSSV
-185 DFDDLLMMPIELF
+185 DFDDLLMLPIELF
-198 KKDKKALEHYQNRY
+198 RKDKEALEHYQNRY

-224 EAQYTLSKMISEK
+224 EAQYLLSKMISDK
-237 YHNIC
+237 YKNIC

-257 NFKNILNFEKDYNNA
+257 NYKNILNFEKDYKNA

-284 KRIIEAAN
+284 KTILEAAN

-303 KHLWTDNDTGSKIKY
+303 KHLWTLNGKGSKIKY
-318 LRCYDEKDEIY
+318 LRCYDEKDEIL
-329 NIISEIKQY
+329 NIINTIK
-338 KEEGIPYKEM
+338 KFKSEGIPYKEM

-392 LRLINNKDDDVSLLR
+392 LRLINNEKDDVSLIR
-407 AINAPKRGI
+407 AMNAPKRGI
-416 GNKTIEKLEEKAN
+416 GAKTIEKLELNAN
-429 NEDNKSIFNVIDSGK
+429 ENNVSIFDSITSGK
-444 ELVFKN
+444 ELAFKN
-450 LILDINEKM
+450 LILDIKEKM

-465 DLVELVLDESGLR
+465 DLVELVLDESGLKDEYKEKTIE
-478 NEYELDKSLESDA
+478 NESR
-491 KLENLEEFK
+491 LENLEEFK
-500 SIAKNFEDYNP
+500 SIARNFEDYNP

-526 DVKETK
+526 DVKEAS
-532 DDDDVVT
+532 DCDEVVT
-539 LMTTHAVKG
+539 LMTMHAVKG
-548 LEFDIVFVT
+548 LEFDVVFIT
-557 GLEEGIFP
+557 GLEEGLFP
-565 HSNSMYE
+565 HSNSMFD

-602 VRFGKIESNPPSRFI
+602 MLFGQIKSNLPSRFI
-617 DEINSDDIEKMFEEN
+617 EEINQEDIEKLFEEN
-632 KTTKEIKINKKDNFN
+632 KSTKEIKITKKDNFN
-647 DEELEIKAGDKVEH
+647 DNDLELKVGDHVNH
-661 NSYGKG
+661 NAYGNG
-667 IVVTVDRG
+667 IVVSLEKS

-681 ANPIGIKKIL
+681 KVGIKKIL
-691 TTYKGLKKTGG
+691 TTYKGLKKI
-702 FYE
+702 

>member
-1 MNLDTLNETQKEA
+1 MNLDTLNETQLEA
-14 VLTTDGPILI
+14 VKITDGPLLI

-45 EKKAN
+45 QGKAK
-50 PWEILAITF
+50 PWEVLAITF

-68 VRLESLIKDDV
+68 ERLHNLIEEDIKG
-79 RSMQISTFHS
+79 MQISTFHS

-96 ENHEFFNLNSSFTI
+96 EYYDFFGLDRTFTI
-110 LDEQDSISVIK
+110 IDESDSISLIK
-121 KILKDMNLDDK
+121 KIIKELNLDEK
-132 IYNPRT
+132 KYIPRA

-144 NAKNELL
+144 GAKNELL
-151 NPKAYSVFA
+151 NPVGFKVFA
-160 RTDIDKTIVKVYEK
+160 RTPYDEDVVKIYKK
-174 YEDRLKKNSSV
+174 YEEKLKRNSSV
-185 DFDDLLMMPIELF
+185 DFDDLLMLPIELF
-198 KKDKKALEHYQNRY
+198 RKDKEALEHYQNRY

-224 EAQYTLSKMISEK
+224 EAQYLLSKMISDK
-237 YHNIC
+237 YKNIC

-257 NFKNILNFEKDYNNA
+257 NYKNILNFEKDYKNA

-284 KRIIEAAN
+284 KTILEAAN

-303 KHLWTDNDTGSKIKY
+303 KHLWTLNGKGSKIKY
-318 LRCYDEKDEIY
+318 LRCYDEKDEIL
-329 NIISEIKQY
+329 NIINTIK
-338 KEEGIPYKEM
+338 KFKSEGIPYKEM

-392 LRLINNKDDDVSLLR
+392 LRLINNEKDDVSLIR
-407 AINAPKRGI
+407 AMNAPKRGI
-416 GNKTIEKLEEKAN
+416 GAKTIEKLELNAN
-429 NEDNKSIFNVIDSGK
+429 ENNVSIFDSITSGK
-444 ELVFKN
+444 ELAFKN
-450 LILDINEKM
+450 LILDIKEKM

-465 DLVELVLDESGLR
+465 DLVELVLDESGLKDEYKEKTIE
-478 NEYELDKSLESDA
+478 NESR
-491 KLENLEEFK
+491 LENLEEFK
-500 SIAKNFEDYNP
+500 SIARNFEDYNP

-526 DVKETK
+526 DVKEAS
-532 DDDDVVT
+532 DCDEVVT
-539 LMTTHAVKG
+539 LMTMHAVKG
-548 LEFDIVFVT
+548 LEFDVVFIT
-557 GLEEGIFP
+557 GLEEGLFP
-565 HSNSMYE
+565 HSNSMFD

-602 VRFGKIESNPPSRFI
+602 MLFGQIKSNLPSRFI
-617 DEINSDDIEKMFEEN
+617 EEINQEDIEKLFEEN
-632 KTTKEIKINKKDNFN
+632 KSTKEIKINKKDNFN
-647 DEELEIKAGDKVEH
+647 DNDLELKVGDHVNH
-661 NSYGKG
+661 NAYGNG
-667 IVVTVDRG
+667 IVVSLEKS

-681 ANPIGIKKIL
+681 KVGIKKIL
-691 TTYKGLKKTGG
+691 TTYKGLKKI
-702 FYE
+702 

>member
-1 MNLDTLNETQKEA
+1 MNLETLNDTQLEA
-14 VLTTDGPILI
+14 VKTTDGPILI

-45 EKKAN
+45 ENKAK

-68 VRLESLIKDDV
+68 MRLENLIEEDIK
-79 RSMQISTFHS
+79 SMQISTFHS
-89 FGLRVIK
+89 FGLRIIK
-96 ENHEFFNLNSSFTI
+96 ENHEFFNLNKNFTI
-110 LDEQDSISVIK
+110 LDETDSISVIK
-121 KILKDMNLDDK
+121 KIVKEMNLDEK
-132 IYNPRT
+132 QYNARS
-138 IKNKIS
+138 IKHKIS
-144 NAKNELL
+144 SAKNELIDS
-151 NPKAYSVFA
+151 KKYKVYA
-160 RTDIDKTIVKVYEK
+160 RTLIDENIAKVYEK
-174 YEDRLKKNSSV
+174 YQEKLLRSSTV
-185 DFDDLLMMPIELF
+185 DFDDLLMLPIELF
-198 KKDKKALEHYQNRY
+198 KKNKEALEHYQNKY

-224 EAQYTLSKMISEK
+224 EAQYLLSRMISEK
-237 YHNIC
+237 RNNIC
-242 VVGDESQSIYSWRGA
+242 VVGDECQSIYSWRGA
-257 NFKNILNFEKDYNNA
+257 NFKNILNFEKDYENA

-292 SVIKNNKEKKD
+292 SVIKHNKEKKD
-303 KHLWTDNDTGSKIKY
+303 KHLWTDNSEGTKIKY
-318 LRCYDEKDEIY
+318 MRCYDEKDEVL
-329 NIISEIKQY
+329 NIINQIKHF

-364 FIENTIPYKVV
+364 FLENTIPYKVV

-416 GNKTIEKLEEKAN
+416 GAKTIEKLEAQAN
-429 NEDNKSIFNVIDSGK
+429 ENNKSIFDSIESGK
-444 ELVFKN
+444 ELAFKN

-465 DLVELVLDESGLR
+465 EFIELVLDETGLR
-478 NEYELDKSLESDA
+478 NEYELEKTVENEA

-532 DDDDVVT
+532 DDDEVVT
-539 LMTTHAVKG
+539 LMTMHAVKG
-548 LEFDIVFVT
+548 LEFDVVFVT
-557 GLEEGIFP
+557 GLEEGLFP
-565 HSNSMYE
+565 HSNSMHDE
-572 ESELEEER
+572 AELEEER
-580 RLFYVAI
+580 RIFYVAI

-602 VRFGKIESNPPSRFI
+602 MLFGNVQCNQPSRFI
-617 DEINSDDIEKMFEEN
+617 EEINPDDVEKLFEEN
-632 KTTKEIKINKKDNFN
+632 KSTREIKINKKDNFN
-647 DEELEIKAGDKVEH
+647 DEDLELKVGDHVEH
-661 NSYGKG
+661 NAYGSG
-667 IVVTVDRG
+667 IVVSIQKS

-681 ANPIGIKKIL
+681 SNSVGIKKIL
-691 TTYKGLKKTGG
+691 TTYKGLKKR
-702 FYE
+702 

>member
-1 MNLDTLNETQKEA
+1 MNLETLNDTQLEA
-14 VLTTDGPILI
+14 VETTDGPILI

-45 EKKAN
+45 ENKAK

-68 VRLESLIKDDV
+68 MRLENLIEEDIK
-79 RSMQISTFHS
+79 SMQISTFHS
-89 FGLRVIK
+89 FGLRIIK
-96 ENHEFFNLNSSFTI
+96 ENHEFFNLNKNFTI
-110 LDEQDSISVIK
+110 LDEADSISVIK
-121 KILKDMNLDDK
+121 KIVKEMNLDEK
-132 IYNPRT
+132 QYNARS
-138 IKNKIS
+138 IKHKIS
-144 NAKNELL
+144 SAKNELIDS
-151 NPKAYSVFA
+151 KKYKVYA
-160 RTDIDKTIVKVYEK
+160 RTLIDENIAKVYEK
-174 YEDRLKKNSSV
+174 YQEKLLRSSTV
-185 DFDDLLMMPIELF
+185 DFDDLLMLPIELF
-198 KKDKKALEHYQNRY
+198 KKNKEALEHYQNKY

-224 EAQYTLSKMISEK
+224 EAQYLLSRMISEK
-237 YHNIC
+237 RNNIC
-242 VVGDESQSIYSWRGA
+242 VVGDECQSIYSWRGA
-257 NFKNILNFEKDYNNA
+257 NFKNILNFEKDYENA

-292 SVIKNNKEKKD
+292 SVIKHNKEKKD
-303 KHLWTDNDTGSKIKY
+303 KHLWTDNSEGAKIKY
-318 LRCYDEKDEIY
+318 MRCYDEKDEVL
-329 NIISEIKQY
+329 NIINQIKHF

-364 FIENTIPYKVV
+364 FLENTIPYKVV

-416 GNKTIEKLEEKAN
+416 GAKTIEKLEAQAN
-429 NEDNKSIFNVIDSGK
+429 ENNKSIFDSIESGK
-444 ELVFKN
+444 ELAFKN

-465 DLVELVLDESGLR
+465 EFIELVLDETGLR
-478 NEYELDKSLESDA
+478 SEYELEKTVENEA

-532 DDDDVVT
+532 DDDEVVT
-539 LMTTHAVKG
+539 LMTMHAVKG
-548 LEFDIVFVT
+548 LEFDVVFVT
-557 GLEEGIFP
+557 GLEEGLFP
-565 HSNSMYE
+565 HSNSMHD

-580 RLFYVAI
+580 RIFYVAI

-594 YLTNARSR
+594 YLTNATSR
-602 VRFGKIESNPPSRFI
+602 MLFGNVQCNQPSRFI
-617 DEINSDDIEKMFEEN
+617 EEINPDDVEKLFEEN
-632 KTTKEIKINKKDNFN
+632 KSTREIKINKKDNFN
-647 DEELEIKAGDKVEH
+647 DEDLDLKAGDHVEH
-661 NSYGKG
+661 NAYGRG
-667 IVVTVDRG
+667 IVVSIQKG
-675 VATIAF
+675 VASIAF
-681 ANPIGIKKIL
+681 PSPYGLKKIL
-691 TTYKGLKKTGG
+691 TTYKGLKKI
-702 FYE
+702 

>member
-1 MNLDTLNETQKEA
+1 MNLDTLNETQLEA
-14 VLTTDGPILI
+14 VKITDGPLLI

-45 EKKAN
+45 QEKAK
-50 PWEILAITF
+50 PWEVLAITF

-68 VRLESLIKDDV
+68 ERLHNLIEEDIKG
-79 RSMQISTFHS
+79 MQISTFHS

-96 ENHEFFNLNSSFTI
+96 EYYDFFGLDRTFTI
-110 LDEQDSISVIK
+110 IDESDSISLIK
-121 KILKDMNLDDK
+121 KIIKELNLDEK
-132 IYNPRT
+132 KYIPRA

-144 NAKNELL
+144 GAKNELL
-151 NPKAYSVFA
+151 NPEGFKVFA
-160 RTDIDKTIVKVYEK
+160 RTPYDEDVVKIYKK
-174 YEDRLKKNSSV
+174 YEEKLKRNSSV
-185 DFDDLLMMPIELF
+185 DFDDLLMLPIELF
-198 KKDKKALEHYQNRY
+198 RKDKEALEHYQNRY

-224 EAQYTLSKMISEK
+224 EAQYLLSKMISDK
-237 YHNIC
+237 YKNIC

-257 NFKNILNFEKDYNNA
+257 NYKNILNFEKDYKNA

-284 KRIIEAAN
+284 KTILEAAN

-303 KHLWTDNDTGSKIKY
+303 KHLWTLNGKGSKIKY
-318 LRCYDEKDEIY
+318 LRCYDEKDEIL
-329 NIISEIKQY
+329 NIINTIK
-338 KEEGIPYKEM
+338 KFKSEGIPYKEM

-392 LRLINNKDDDVSLLR
+392 LRLINNEKDDVSLIR
-407 AINAPKRGI
+407 AMNAPKRGI
-416 GNKTIEKLEEKAN
+416 GAKTIEKLELNAN
-429 NEDNKSIFNVIDSGK
+429 ENNVSIFDSITSGK
-444 ELVFKN
+444 ELAFKN
-450 LILDINEKM
+450 LILDIKEKM

-465 DLVELVLDESGLR
+465 DLVELVLDESGLKDEYKEKTIE
-478 NEYELDKSLESDA
+478 NESR
-491 KLENLEEFK
+491 LENLEEFK
-500 SIAKNFEDYNP
+500 SIARNFEDYNP

-526 DVKETK
+526 DAKEAS
-532 DDDDVVT
+532 DCDEVVT
-539 LMTTHAVKG
+539 LMTMHAVKG
-548 LEFDIVFVT
+548 LEFDVVFIT
-557 GLEEGIFP
+557 GLEEGLFP
-565 HSNSMYE
+565 HSNSMFD

-602 VRFGKIESNPPSRFI
+602 MLFGQIKSNLPSRFI
-617 DEINSDDIEKMFEEN
+617 EEINQEDIEKLFEEN
-632 KTTKEIKINKKDNFN
+632 KSTKEIKINKKDNFN
-647 DEELEIKAGDKVEH
+647 DNDLELKVGDHVNH
-661 NSYGKG
+661 NAYGNG
-667 IVVTVDRG
+667 IVVSLEKS

-681 ANPIGIKKIL
+681 KVGIKKIL
-691 TTYKGLKKTGG
+691 TTYKGLKKI
-702 FYE
+702 

>member
-1 MNLDTLNETQKEA
+1 MDLDTLNKVQKEA
-14 VLTTDGPILI
+14 VITTDGPILI

-45 EKKAN
+45 KNLAK
-50 PWEILAITF
+50 PYEILAITF

-68 VRLESLIKDDV
+68 ERLQKLNENIGG
-79 RSMQISTFHS
+79 MQISTFHS
-89 FGLRVIK
+89 FGLRIIK
-96 ENHEFFNLNSSFTI
+96 ENYEFFDLSSSFTI
-110 LDEQDSISVIK
+110 LDEQDSLSVIK
-121 KILKDMNLDDK
+121 KIIKDMNLDDK
-132 IYNPRT
+132 QFNPRY
-138 IKNKIS
+138 IKSKIS

-151 NPKAYSVFA
+151 SPKGYKVFCHNFIEE
-160 RTDIDKTIVKVYEK
+160 TVCKIYEK
-174 YEDRLKKNSSV
+174 YEDRLKRNNSV
-185 DFDDLLMMPIELF
+185 DFDDLLLMPIELF
-198 KKDKKALEHYQNRY
+198 KKDKRALEYYQNKF

-224 EAQYTLSKMISEK
+224 EAQYILSKMISAK
-237 YHNIC
+237 YKNIC
-242 VVGDESQSIYSWRGA
+242 VVGDECQSIYSWRGA
-257 NFKNILNFEKDYNNA
+257 NYKNILNFEKDYDNA

-303 KHLWTDNDTGSKIKY
+303 KHLWTENSEGSKIKY
-318 LRCYDEKDEIY
+318 MRCYDEKDEIL
-329 NIISEIKQY
+329 NIINEIKAY
-338 KEEGIPYKEM
+338 KSEGIPYKEM

-364 FIENTIPYKVV
+364 FIENSIPYKVV

-392 LRLINNKDDDVSLLR
+392 LRLINNSKDDVSLLR

-416 GNKTIEKLEEKAN
+416 GNKTIEKLEKKAN
-429 NEDNKSIFNVIDSGK
+429 DKNTSMFDVIEDGK
-444 ELVFKN
+444 ELAFKN

-459 KDKSFV
+459 KDMSFV
-465 DLVELVLDESGLR
+465 ELVELVLDESGLR
-478 NEYELDKSLESDA
+478 DEYEEKTIENEA

-511 GATLEEFLIEISLIS
+511 GSTLEEFLVEISLIS

-532 DDDDVVT
+532 SDDVVT
-539 LMTTHAVKG
+539 LMTSHAVKG

-557 GLEEGIFP
+557 GLEEGLFP
-565 HSNSMYE
+565 HANSIYDD
-572 ESELEEER
+572 SELEEER

-602 VRFGKIESNPPSRFI
+602 VLFGQVQCNPHSRFI
-617 DEINSDDIEKMFEEN
+617 NEINSEDIENMFEEN

-647 DEELEIKAGDKVEH
+647 DEDLELKAGDHVIH
-661 NSYGKG
+661 NVYKEG
-667 IVVTVDRG
+667 IVISVDRG

-681 ANPIGIKKIL
+681 PNPIGIKKIL
-691 TTYKGLKKTGG
+691 TTYKGLEKR
-702 FYE
+702 

>member
-1 MNLDTLNETQKEA
+1 MNLNTLNETQLEA
-14 VLTTDGPILI
+14 VKTTDGPILI

-45 EKKAN
+45 QGLAK

-68 VRLESLIKDDV
+68 SRLESLIEEDI
-79 RSMQISTFHS
+79 RGMQISTFHS
-89 FGLRVIK
+89 FGLKIVK
-96 ENHEFFNLNSSFTI
+96 ENYDFFNLNRNFTI
-110 LDEQDSISVIK
+110 LDESDSISVIR
-121 KILKDMNLDDK
+121 KILKELNLDDK
-132 IYNPRT
+132 QYNPRS
-138 IKNKIS
+138 IKHKIS
-144 NAKNELL
+144 SAKNELVDA
-151 NPKAYSVFA
+151 KKFKMYAH
-160 RTDIDKTIVKVYEK
+160 TDIEENIAKVYEK
-174 YEDRLKKNSSV
+174 YQERLVRNSTV

-198 KKDKKALEHYQNRY
+198 KNNKTALEHYQNKY

-224 EAQYTLSKMISEK
+224 EAQYLLSRMITGK
-237 YHNIC
+237 RNNIC
-242 VVGDESQSIYSWRGA
+242 VVGDECQSIYSWRGA
-257 NFKNILNFEKDYNNA
+257 NFKNILNFEKDYKNA

-303 KHLWTDNDTGSKIKY
+303 KHLWTENSDGAKIKY
-318 LRCYDEKDEIY
+318 MRCYDEKDEVL
-329 NIISEIKQY
+329 NIINQIKY
-338 KEEGIPYKEM
+338 FKNEGVSYKEM

-380 FNRKEIKDLVAY
+380 FNRKEIKDLVSY
-392 LRLINNKDDDVSLLR
+392 LRLINNNDDDVSLLR

-416 GNKTIEKLEEKAN
+416 GAKTIEKLEERAN
-429 NEDNKSIFNVIDSGK
+429 ESNTSIFDSIESGK
-444 ELVFKN
+444 ELAFKN

-465 DLVELVLDESGLR
+465 EFIELVLDTSGLR
-478 NEYELDKSLESDA
+478 AEYELEKTIENEA
-491 KLENLEEFK
+491 RLENLEEFK

-511 GATLEEFLIEISLIS
+511 GATLEEFLMEISLIS

-532 DDDDVVT
+532 DDDEVVT
-539 LMTTHAVKG
+539 LMTMHAVKG
-548 LEFDIVFVT
+548 LEFDVVFVT
-557 GLEEGIFP
+557 GLEEGLFP
-565 HSNSMYE
+565 HSNSMFDE
-572 ESELEEER
+572 KELEEER
-580 RLFYVAI
+580 RIFYVAI

-602 VRFGKIESNPPSRFI
+602 VLFGKIQSNVPSRFI
-617 DEINSDDIEKMFEEN
+617 EEINPEDVEKLFEEN
-632 KTTKEIKINKKDNFN
+632 KATKEIKINKKDNFN
-647 DEELEIKAGDKVEH
+647 DEDLELKVGDHVEH
-661 NSYGKG
+661 NAYGSG
-667 IVVTVDRG
+667 IVVSIQKS

-681 ANPIGIKKIL
+681 SNSVGIKKIL
-691 TTYKGLKKTGG
+691 TTYKGLKKR
-702 FYE
+702 

>member
-1 MNLDTLNETQKEA
+1 MNLDTLNETQLEA
-14 VLTTDGPILI
+14 VKTTDGPILI

-45 EKKAN
+45 QGLAK

-68 VRLESLIKDDV
+68 SRLESLIEEDI
-79 RSMQISTFHS
+79 RGMQISTFHS
-89 FGLRVIK
+89 FGLKIVK
-96 ENHEFFNLNSSFTI
+96 ENYDFFNLNRNFTI
-110 LDEQDSISVIK
+110 LDETDSISVIK
-121 KILKDMNLDDK
+121 KILKELNLDDK
-132 IYNPRT
+132 QYNSRS
-138 IKNKIS
+138 IKHKIS
-144 NAKNELL
+144 SAKNELIDA
-151 NPKAYSVFA
+151 KKFKMYAH
-160 RTDIDKTIVKVYEK
+160 TDIEENIAKVYEK
-174 YEDRLKKNSSV
+174 YQDRLLRNSTV

-198 KKDKKALEHYQNRY
+198 KKNKTALEHYQNKY

-224 EAQYTLSKMISEK
+224 EAQYLLSRMITEK
-237 YHNIC
+237 RNNIC
-242 VVGDESQSIYSWRGA
+242 VVGDECQSIYSWRGA
-257 NFKNILNFEKDYNNA
+257 NFKNILNFEKDYKDA

-303 KHLWTDNDTGSKIKY
+303 KHLWTENSDGAKIKY
-318 LRCYDEKDEIY
+318 MRCYDEKDEVL
-329 NIISEIKQY
+329 NIINQIKKF
-338 KEEGIPYKEM
+338 KEDGVSYKEM

-416 GNKTIEKLEEKAN
+416 GAKTIEKLEESANAN
-429 NEDNKSIFNVIDSGK
+429 NTSIFDTIESGK
-444 ELVFKN
+444 ELAFKN

-465 DLVELVLDESGLR
+465 DFIELVLDTSGLR
-478 NEYELDKSLESDA
+478 AEYEIDKTLENEA
-491 KLENLEEFK
+491 RLENLEEFK

-511 GATLEEFLIEISLIS
+511 GATLEEFLMEISLIS

-532 DDDDVVT
+532 EDDEVVT
-539 LMTTHAVKG
+539 LMTMHAVKG
-548 LEFDIVFVT
+548 LEFDVVFVT
-557 GLEEGIFP
+557 GLEEGLFP
-565 HSNSMYE
+565 HSNSMFDE
-572 ESELEEER
+572 AELEEER
-580 RLFYVAI
+580 RIFYVAI

-602 VRFGKIESNPPSRFI
+602 VLFGKIQSNVPSRFI
-617 DEINSDDIEKMFEEN
+617 EEINPEDVEKLFEEN
-632 KTTKEIKINKKDNFN
+632 KSTKEIKINKKDNFN
-647 DEELEIKAGDKVEH
+647 DEDLELKAGDHVEH
-661 NSYGKG
+661 NAYGSG
-667 IVVTVDRG
+667 IVVSIQKS

-681 ANPIGIKKIL
+681 SNGIGIKKIL
-691 TTYKGLKKTGG
+691 TTYKGLKKR
-702 FYE
+702 

>member
-1 MNLDTLNETQKEA
+1 MNLDTLNETQLEA
-14 VLTTDGPILI
+14 VKITDGPLLI

-45 EKKAN
+45 QEKAK
-50 PWEILAITF
+50 PWEVLAITF

-68 VRLESLIKDDV
+68 ERLHNLIEEDIKG
-79 RSMQISTFHS
+79 MQISTFHS

-96 ENHEFFNLNSSFTI
+96 EYYDFFGLDRTFTI
-110 LDEQDSISVIK
+110 IDESDSISLIK
-121 KILKDMNLDDK
+121 KIIKELNLDEK
-132 IYNPRT
+132 KYIPRA

-144 NAKNELL
+144 GAKNELL
-151 NPKAYSVFA
+151 NPEGFKVFA
-160 RTDIDKTIVKVYEK
+160 RTPYDEDVVKIYKK
-174 YEDRLKKNSSV
+174 YEEKLKRNSSV
-185 DFDDLLMMPIELF
+185 DFDDLLMLPIELF
-198 KKDKKALEHYQNRY
+198 RKNKEALEHYQNRY

-224 EAQYTLSKMISEK
+224 EAQYLLSKMISDK
-237 YHNIC
+237 YKNIC

-257 NFKNILNFEKDYNNA
+257 NYKNILNFEKDYKNA

-284 KRIIEAAN
+284 KTILEAAN

-303 KHLWTDNDTGSKIKY
+303 KHLWTLNGKGSKIKY
-318 LRCYDEKDEIY
+318 LRCYDEKDEIL
-329 NIISEIKQY
+329 NIINTIK
-338 KEEGIPYKEM
+338 KFKSEGIPYKEM

-392 LRLINNKDDDVSLLR
+392 LRLINNEKDDVSLIR
-407 AINAPKRGI
+407 AMNAPKRGI
-416 GNKTIEKLEEKAN
+416 GAKTIEKLELNAN
-429 NEDNKSIFNVIDSGK
+429 ENNVSIFDSITSGK
-444 ELVFKN
+444 ELAFKN
-450 LILDINEKM
+450 LILDIKEKM

-465 DLVELVLDESGLR
+465 DLVELVLDGSGLKDEYKEKTIE
-478 NEYELDKSLESDA
+478 NESR
-491 KLENLEEFK
+491 LENLEEFK
-500 SIAKNFEDYNP
+500 SIARNFEDYNP

-526 DVKETK
+526 DVKEAS
-532 DDDDVVT
+532 DCDEVVT
-539 LMTTHAVKG
+539 LMTMHAVKG
-548 LEFDIVFVT
+548 LEFDVVFIT
-557 GLEEGIFP
+557 GLEEGLFP
-565 HSNSMYE
+565 HSNSMFD

-602 VRFGKIESNPPSRFI
+602 MLFGQIKSNLPSRFI
-617 DEINSDDIEKMFEEN
+617 EEINQEDIEKLFEEN
-632 KTTKEIKINKKDNFN
+632 KSTKEIKINKKDNFN
-647 DEELEIKAGDKVEH
+647 DNDLELKVGDHVNH
-661 NSYGKG
+661 NAYGNG
-667 IVVTVDRG
+667 IVVSLEKS

-681 ANPIGIKKIL
+681 KVGIKKIL
-691 TTYKGLKKTGG
+691 TTYKGLKKI
-702 FYE
+702 